1 MPVVAA
7 VEDRVQ
13 RARAE
18 HVLRAGE
25 RMREL
30 VRIFA
35 CQMAKREVRESRGEG
50 GRQLS
55 GGHREGVGRRR
66 ARIARAAVDDMLPAG
81 ARARMNGEDARRAR
95 RAARL
100 GGDRAHGR
108 QCNWR

>member
-1 MPVVAA
+1 
-7 VEDRVQ
+7 
-13 RARAE
+13 
-18 HVLRAGE
+18 
-25 RMREL
+25 
-30 VRIFA
+30 
-35 CQMAKREVRESRGEG
+35 MAKREVRESRGEG

-100 GGDRAHGR
+100 GGGRAHGR